1 MQLEQPSCH
10 EEQRYAAMNH
20 QVLLHT
26 IACWSEPLFT
36 HLPAAACVA
45 CFFVRAGGLT
55 ENDFIIAD
63 RINST
68 DLTELLAKRKA
79 RFWA

>member
-1 MQLEQPSCH
+1 MC
-10 EEQRYAAMNH
+10 
-20 QVLLHT
+20 LLL
-26 IACWSEPLFT
+26 PLLFY
-36 HLPAAACVA
+36 LP
-45 CFFVRAGGLT
+45 CFAILPPGGLT